1 MNYISTP
8 RLWLGLFL
16 WVPIVAFAQFPRSYH
31 APEFAANWSA
41 PGLHPDH
48 IVLNP
53 TEDPATGISIT
64 WRTSPEVD
72 TAYVE
77 IAPATAAPTFWRNG
91 RTLLAQTQT
100 MDATGVVDA
109 ERVSNYHALTL
120 EDLEPGTLYAYRV
133 GDGRIWS
140 EWFQFRTASRE
151 AEPFSF
157 LYVGDA
163 QNFILELWS
172 RLVREGYRKAP
183 DASFIIHAGDLVN
196 SAHSEQEWHEWF
208 MAGGWIHSMLP
219 SLPTPGNHEYQ
230 PRSLTER
237 RLGVRSLSEQW
248 RPQFTLPDNGPDGL
262 KETVYYVDYQGARI
276 ISLNSN
282 ERPRDQ
288 AKWLEGVLANNPNK
302 WTIVTF
308 HHPLYSA
315 AGGRDQA
322 ELRNFWK
329 PLLDEYGVDIAL
341 QGHDHT
347 YARGHT
353 LPSDR
358 NLVRGQNIRDY
369 SGTVYVVS
377 VSGGKMYQAR
387 PDGWEQFPEVE
398 RDRLAENTQLFQVI
412 DVAGDTL
419 SYASYTATG
428 ELYDAFDLIK
438 SAAGGPN
445 RFVERRDEAI
455 PERRHDNTIPYYD
468 QLPAGIAQSVR
479 AEFPDYEIEAVNI
492 LDSEEFRGYRV
503 RLRDKDNRR
512 LLLLLDPNGTVVEM
526 SE

>member
-1 MNYISTP
+1 
-8 RLWLGLFL
+8 
-16 WVPIVAFAQFPRSYH
+16 VAFAQLPRSYQ
-31 APEFAANWSA
+31 APEFAANWSE

-53 TEDPATGISIT
+53 TADPATGISIT
-64 WRTSPEVD
+64 WRTSTEID
-72 TAYVE
+72 TALVE

-91 RTLLAQTQT
+91 RTLPAHTMT
-100 MDATGVVDA
+100 MDATDVIGA
-109 ERVSNYHALTL
+109 ERVSNYHSLTID
-120 EDLEPGTLYAYRV
+120 DLEPGTLYGYRV
-133 GDGRIWS
+133 GNGKIWS
-140 EWFQFRTASRE
+140 EWFQFRTAYRE
-151 AEPFSF
+151 ARPFSF
-157 LYVGDA
+157 LYVGDT
-163 QNFILELWS
+163 QNYILELWS

-196 SAHSEQEWHEWF
+196 SAHDEREWHEWF

-237 RLGVRSLSEQW
+237 RLGIRSLSEQW
-248 RPQFTLPDNGPDGL
+248 RPQFTLPANGPEGL
-262 KETVYYVDYQGARI
+262 QETVYYIDYQGTRI
-276 ISLNSN
+276 VSLNSN

-288 AKWLEGVLANNPNK
+288 AAWLEGVLANNPHK
-302 WTIVTF
+302 WTVVTF

-322 ELRNFWK
+322 ELRRSWQ
-329 PLLDEYGVDIAL
+329 PLLDKYGVDIVL

-353 LPSDR
+353 LPADQNRLDGR
-358 NLVRGQNIRDY
+358 NTRDH

-377 VSGGKMYQAR
+377 VSGGKMYNAR
-387 PDGWEQFPEVE
+387 TDGWEPFPEVE
-398 RDRLAENTQLFQVI
+398 RDRIAENTQLFQVI

-438 SAAGGPN
+438 PAPGGPN
-445 RFVERRDEAI
+445 RFVERRNEAI

-468 QLPAGIAQSVR
+468 QLPAEIAEAVLAQ
-479 AEFPDYEIEAVNI
+479 FPDYAIEAVKI

-503 RLRDKDNRR
+503 RLRRAADR
-512 LLLLLDPNGTVVEM
+512 LWLLIDPYGEIVEM